1 MDMTVNT
8 TRIPAAV
15 AALSSAALLLTAV
28 PASAQNQT
36 VIEVTANVSAL
47 CSTGMNAVETY
58 SLSMGG
64 GPNASVVNANTGGY
78 VGRTQE
84 WGGNFYNAIAGS
96 AARMWCN
103 GVNSTIHY
111 ELTPVLNTTWG
122 GTTPPEGFTDRIN
135 MHLTGLVIGN
145 ATLIYDTANE
155 SGEKEAT
162 PGGVFLTDPNG
173 GQILFTPG
181 GERLIAGAYRGTIR
195 FTLTP
200 AA

>member
-1 MDMTVNT
+1 MTF
-8 TRIPAAV
+8 TRLPV
-15 AALSSAALLLTAV
+15 AAAAFSAAAMLLAAA
-28 PASAQNQT
+28 PAYAQNET
-36 VIEVTANVSAL
+36 VIEVTANVAAL
-47 CSTGMNAVETY
+47 CNTGMNAVETY

-64 GPNASVVNANTGGY
+64 GPTASVVNAGTGLY
-78 VGRTQE
+78 TGRTQE

-111 ELTPVLNTTWG
+111 ELTPIVNTTWG
-122 GTTPPEGFTDRIN
+122 GTTPPDGFTDRIN
-135 MHLTGLVIGN
+135 MHLTGLVIGG
-145 ATLIYDTANE
+145 ATLIYNTANE
-155 SGEKEAT
+155 TGEKEAT
-162 PGGVFLTDPNG
+162 PGGVFLTDPTG

-200 AA
+200 VS